1 MSVIYLA
8 VGILFTVAA
17 LFTVYRIV
25 RGPSILDRMIA
36 SDVLLT
42 TLMLVVG
49 AEMVYNGHTRTI
61 PLMVVLASTA
71 IFATIAVARYV
82 SKQDRPVGIPVGDDS
97 SLGDSASI
105 TAATVTPEERGESIE
120 IGDEPGDTDTDD
132 TEAGTSR

>member
-1 MSVIYLA
+1 MSVIYLV
-8 VGILFTVAA
+8 VGVLFTVAA

-82 SKQDRPVGIPVGDDS
+82 SKQDRPAGIPVGDDS
-97 SLGDSASI
+97 SLGDSASL
-105 TAATVTPEERGESIE
+105 TTSVDVDSDEPAT
-120 IGDEPGDTDTDD
+120 GDEQGR
-132 TEAGTSR
+132 GTP

>member
-1 MSVIYLA
+1 MSILYLA
-8 VGILFTVAA
+8 VGILFTIAA

-82 SKQDRPVGIPVGDDS
+82 SKQDRPAGVPVGVDS
-97 SLGDSASI
+97 SLGDSASL
-105 TAATVTPEERGESIE
+105 TSSQES
-120 IGDEPGDTDTDD
+120 DADDTDD
-132 TEAGTSR
+132 STTHGGERR

>member
-1 MSVIYLA
+1 MSIIYLL
-8 VGILFTVAA
+8 VGVLFTVAA

-82 SKQDRPVGIPVGDDS
+82 SKQDRPAGIPVGDDS
-97 SLGDSASI
+97 SLGGSASL
-105 TAATVTPEERGESIE
+105 TASDLTPEDRGEKVE
-120 IGDEPGDTDTDD
+120 IGDEPEEG
-132 TEAGTSR
+132 RK

>member
-1 MSVIYLA
+1 MSIIYLF

-97 SLGDSASI
+97 SLGDSASL
-105 TAATVTPEERGESIE
+105 TSAAVTPEDRGENVE
-120 IGDEPGDTDTDD
+120 IGEEPKNSAADD
-132 TEAGTSR
+132 TKAGSS

>member
-1 MSVIYLA
+1 MSLIYLL
-8 VGILFTVAA
+8 VGVLFTVAA

-82 SKQDRPVGIPVGDDS
+82 SKQDRPAGIPVGDDS
-97 SLGDSASI
+97 SLGGSASL
-105 TAATVTPEERGESIE
+105 TASAQAETEVDVDSDDPGSS
-120 IGDEPGDTDTDD
+120 DEQG
-132 TEAGTSR
+132 GTAK

>member
-1 MSVIYLA
+1 MSIIYLL
-8 VGILFTVAA
+8 VGVLFTVAA

-82 SKQDRPVGIPVGDDS
+82 SKQDRPAGIPVGDDS
-97 SLGDSASI
+97 SLGGSASL
-105 TAATVTPEERGESIE
+105 TASDVTPEDRGEKVE
-120 IGDEPGDTDTDD
+120 IGDEPEEG
-132 TEAGTSR
+132 RK

>member
-1 MSVIYLA
+1 MSVIYLV

-82 SKQDRPVGIPVGDDS
+82 SKQDRPAGIPVGDDS
-97 SLGDSASI
+97 SLGDSASL
-105 TAATVTPEERGESIE
+105 TTSVDVDSDEPAT
-120 IGDEPGDTDTDD
+120 GDEQGR
-132 TEAGTSR
+132 GTA

>member
-1 MSVIYLA
+1 MTVIYA
-8 VGILFTVAA
+8 IVGVLFTLAA
-17 LFTVYRIV
+17 LLTVFRIV

-82 SKQDRPVGIPVGDDS
+82 SKQDRPAGVPVGDDS
-97 SLGDSASI
+97 SLGESASA
-105 TAATVTPEERGESIE
+105 TAGPVEETVE
-120 IGDEPGDTDTDD
+120 IGDEPDD
-132 TEAGTSR
+132 TAGGTPR

>member
-1 MSVIYLA
+1 MTVIYA
-8 VGILFTVAA
+8 VVGVLFTLAA
-17 LFTVYRIV
+17 LLTVFRIV

-82 SKQDRPVGIPVGDDS
+82 SKQDRPAGVPVGEDS
-97 SLGDSASI
+97 PLGDNASA
-105 TAATVTPEERGESIE
+105 TAAAEPVEEAVE
-120 IGDEPGDTDTDD
+120 IGDEPDV
-132 TEAGTSR
+132 TEGGSPR

>member
-1 MSVIYLA
+1 MSIIYLL
-8 VGILFTVAA
+8 VGVLFTVAA

-82 SKQDRPVGIPVGDDS
+82 SKQDRPAGIPVGDDS
-97 SLGDSASI
+97 SLGGSASL
-105 TAATVTPEERGESIE
+105 TASAQA
-120 IGDEPGDTDTDD
+120 D
-132 TEAGTSR
+132 TEVDVDSDDPVSSDEQGGTAK

>member
-1 MSVIYLA
+1 MSIIYLV
-8 VGILFTVAA
+8 VGVLFTVAA

-82 SKQDRPVGIPVGDDS
+82 SKQDRPAGIPVGDDS
-97 SLGDSASI
+97 SLGDSASL
-105 TAATVTPEERGESIE
+105 TTSVDVDSDEPAT
-120 IGDEPGDTDTDD
+120 GDEQGR
-132 TEAGTSR
+132 GTA

>member
-1 MSVIYLA
+1 VSVIF
-8 VGILFTVAA
+8 VISGVLFTVAA
-17 LFTVYRIV
+17 LLTLYRIV

-49 AEMVYNGHTRTI
+49 AEMVFNGHTRTI

-82 SKQDRPVGIPVGDDS
+82 SKQDRTDG
-97 SLGDSASI
+97 SAEAP
-105 TAATVTPEERGESIE
+105 TEEAK
-120 IGDEPGDTDTDD
+120 P
-132 TEAGTSR
+132 

>member
-1 MSVIYLA
+1 MSLIYLL
-8 VGILFTVAA
+8 VGVLFTVAA

-82 SKQDRPVGIPVGDDS
+82 SKQDRPAGIPVGDDS
-97 SLGDSASI
+97 SLGGSASL
-105 TAATVTPEERGESIE
+105 TASAQA
-120 IGDEPGDTDTDD
+120 D
-132 TEAGTSR
+132 TEVDVDSDDPGSSDEQGGTAK

>member
-1 MSVIYLA
+1 MSIIYLL
-8 VGILFTVAA
+8 VGVLFTVAA

-82 SKQDRPVGIPVGDDS
+82 SKQDRPAGIPVGDDS
-97 SLGDSASI
+97 SLGGSASL
-105 TAATVTPEERGESIE
+105 TASAQAETEVDVDSDDPGSS
-120 IGDEPGDTDTDD
+120 DEQGG
-132 TEAGTSR
+132 TEK

>member
-1 MSVIYLA
+1 MSIIYLV

-82 SKQDRPVGIPVGDDS
+82 SKQDRPAGIPVGDDS
-97 SLGDSASI
+97 SLGDSASL
-105 TAATVTPEERGESIE
+105 TTSVDVDSDEPAT
-120 IGDEPGDTDTDD
+120 GDEQGR
-132 TEAGTSR
+132 GTA